1 MSKQLQFTLPVG
13 AFIGGLCH
21 RGDGVF
27 TLDLFKTAPA
37 TPDSKGLI
45 VFGLDIGN
53 GWPETI
59 YADLVEVTEAASAEG
74 CMTIV
79 KPAIGG
85 EGIKTEP
92 ELLAALG
99 VTDEELARYR
109 EHADKVR
116 AHAKAQ
122 LAVSLAL
129 KEAGLSQAD
138 LVPAVQLLSKV
149 RAFIEK
155 HGLGCPES
163 LFQRDNPQIDALTV
177 MGDLCELAGW
187 QQDEDADE

>member
-37 TPDSKGLI
+37 TTDSTGLI
-45 VFGLDIGN
+45 IFGLDIGS

-59 YADLVEVTEAASAEG
+59 HADLVEVSEAASTEG
-74 CMTIV
+74 RMTIV

-85 EGIKTEP
+85 EVIKSETD
-92 ELLAALG
+92 LLAALG

-109 EHADKVR
+109 EYADKVG

-122 LAVSLAL
+122 FAVSEAL
-129 KEAGLSQAD
+129 EEAGLSQAH
-138 LVPAVQLLSKV
+138 LLPAVQLLAKV

-155 HGLGCPES
+155 HSLGCPES